1 MSCIALF
8 QTFSKFL
15 INYIISQIP
24 FTKTV
29 VPNSDIPVQPFPL
42 LSVGAGG
49 GGARVKSA
57 GAGIRLTNLPQL
69 VL

>member
-1 MSCIALF
+1 MSSIALF
-8 QTFSKFL
+8 QTFSKYL
-15 INYIISQIP
+15 INDITLQIP
-24 FTKTV
+24 FTKTGL
-29 VPNSDIPVQPFPL
+29 PNSDIPVQPLLL
-42 LSVGAGG
+42 LSVGAGD